1 MSYIEGV
8 AREQAVLFPESLDE
22 YIAEES
28 VVRFLDAFVE
38 SLEMGKLG
46 FERSQP
52 AATGRPGYDPR
63 DLLRLYLYGYLHRVR
78 SSRMLERECQRNVE
92 VMWLLRKL
100 RPDHKTVADFRRDH
114 AGALKQTCRE
124 FTVLCK
130 RLDLFGGEL
139 VAIDGS
145 KFRASNA
152 KQRSYTRAELEKL
165 SRKADEKISA
175 YLVELEEGDKREGQA
190 ESEPTLSARELK
202 EKIEALKTRK
212 GRYTGLL
219 EGMEEGQ
226 TQVSLTDAESRR
238 MKVGSGT
245 AVCYNVQIAV
255 DSKHHLIC
263 AQEVTNE
270 ENDFHQLSPMAE
282 AAKAAL
288 QGETL
293 EVAADA
299 GYHEEEE
306 LARCEVNQIETYV
319 PRPQVV
325 KTKGREVY
333 PKSAFVYEAEQDGY
347 RCPAGALLSFKH
359 LGKKEGRVLRYY
371 RTDACA
377 TCPLR
382 ARCTTEKKGRRIGRT
397 PLEAVVE
404 RAAARL
410 KAKPQRRKER
420 WCLAEHPFGSM
431 KGWMGQGSFLLRGLR
446 KVRGEFSLTVL
457 SYNLR
462 RAINV
467 LGMARLLEAVRG
479 GGPALAGG

>member
-38 SLEMGKLG
+38 TLEMDKLG

-63 DLLRLYLYGYLHRVR
+63 ELLRLYLYGYLHRVR

-100 RPDHKTVADFRRDH
+100 RPDHKTIADFRRDH
-114 AGALKQTCRE
+114 AGALKRTFRE
-124 FTVLCK
+124 FVLLCK

-165 SRKADEKISA
+165 QRKADEKINA
-175 YLVELEEGDKREGQA
+175 YLVELEQADKREGQA
-190 ESEPTLSARELK
+190 ESEVALSAQELK

-219 EGMEEGQ
+219 EGLEEGQ

-263 AQEVTNE
+263 AQAVTNQ
-270 ENDFHQLSPMAE
+270 ENDFHQLAPMAE
-282 AAKAAL
+282 AAKGAL
-288 QGETL
+288 QVETL

-299 GYHEEEE
+299 GYHEEEG
-306 LARCEVNQIETYV
+306 LAQCEASQIETYV
-319 PRPQVV
+319 PRPQVI

-333 PKSAFVYEAEQDGY
+333 PKSAFRYEAELDGY

-359 LGKKEGRVLRYY
+359 LGKKEGKVLRYY

-382 ARCTTEKKGRRIGRT
+382 AQCTTEKKGRRIART
-397 PLEAVVE
+397 PHEHVVE
-404 RAAARL
+404 RAAERL

-467 LGMARLLEAVRG
+467 VGIARLLEAVRG

>member
-1 MSYIEGV
+1 MSYIAGV
-8 AREQAVLFPESLDE
+8 DREQAVLFPESLDE

-38 SLEMGKLG
+38 TLEMDRLG
-46 FERSQP
+46 FERARP

-100 RPDHKTVADFRRDH
+100 RPDHKTIADFRRDH
-114 AGALKQTCRE
+114 AGALKQTGRE
-124 FTVLCK
+124 FVLLCK

-152 KQRSYTRAELEKL
+152 KQKSYTRAELEKL
-165 SRKADEKISA
+165 QRKADEKISA
-175 YLVELEEGDKREGQA
+175 YLAELDRADQVEGRTEPEER
-190 ESEPTLSARELK
+190 LSAQELK
-202 EKIEALKTRK
+202 AKIEALKSRK
-212 GRYTGLL
+212 DEYTALL
-219 EGMEEGQ
+219 GGMEAGQ
-226 TQVSLTDAESRR
+226 SQISLTDAESRR

-263 AQEVTNE
+263 AQEVTNQ
-270 ENDFHQLSPMAE
+270 ENDFHQLASMAE
-282 AAKAAL
+282 AAQEAL
-288 QGETL
+288 QVDGLVVT
-293 EVAADA
+293 ADA

-306 LARCEVNQIETYV
+306 LARCEAMQIETYV

-325 KTKGREVY
+325 KTKGRDVY
-333 PKSAFVYEAEQDGY
+333 PKSAFTYEAEHDGY
-347 RCPAGALLSFKH
+347 RCPAGALLSFRH
-359 LGKKEGRVLRYY
+359 EGKKQGKTLRYY
-371 RTDACA
+371 RSAACA

-382 ARCTTEKKGRRIGRT
+382 AKCTTEKQGRRIART
-397 PLEAVVE
+397 PLEHIVE
-404 RAAARL
+404 RAAERL
-410 KAKPQRRKER
+410 KAKPQRRRER

-462 RAINV
+462 RAIRV
-467 LGMARLLEAVRG
+467 LGVGPLLEAVRRGRPVLIG
-479 GGPALAGG
+479 G

>member
-38 SLEMGKLG
+38 ALAMDELG
-46 FERSQP
+46 FERSRP

-100 RPDHKTVADFRRDH
+100 RPDHKTIADFRRDH

-124 FTVLCK
+124 FTVLCR

-165 SRKADEKISA
+165 QGKAEEKIA
-175 YLVELEEGDKREGQA
+175 VYLAELDRADAEEVGPGPVEG
-190 ESEPTLSARELK
+190 LSVQELK
-202 EKIEALKTRK
+202 AKIEALRTRK
-212 GRYTGLL
+212 AEQAALL
-219 EGMEEGQ
+219 AGMEGGQ

-255 DSKHHLIC
+255 DAKHHLIC
-263 AQEVTNE
+263 AQEVTNQ

-288 QGETL
+288 QVERL

-306 LARCEVNQIETYV
+306 LARCEAQQIETYV

-333 PKSAFVYEAEQDGY
+333 PKSAFRYEADQDGY

-359 LGKKEGRVLRYY
+359 LGKKEGKVLRYY

-382 ARCTTEKKGRRIGRT
+382 AKCTAEKKGRRIGRT
-397 PLEAVVE
+397 PLEDVVE

-431 KGWMGQGSFLLRGLR
+431 KGWMGQGNFLLRGLK

-467 LGMARLLEAVRG
+467 LGIARLLEAVRG